1 MTEETKTPVEPSAPA
16 HHHDELA
23 EIKQLVE
30 KHGKPVVT
38 IILIVM
44 IAAVSFQ
51 LYTSRKAARAQNAS
65 DQLSA
70 AQSIP
75 DIEAVLENYSNTPVV
90 PQALI
95 ALAKR
100 YFDNANYEIAFT
112 KYEAFISNHPD
123 DRMLPTAQLGRIY
136 CIEARNNEAALQE
149 AADAYATFAQANP
162 DGYLAPQALFGQG
175 RCLEQLGQLDEAR
188 AIYEDFIAKQANSAW
203 SMQAEDLLNQVTRRI
218 AKAQRKAG
226 TPAARSVLKL
236 AAPAEEA
243 TATATAL

>member
-1 MTEETKTPVEPSAPA
+1 MTEEKKTPVEASTPA
-16 HHHDELA
+16 HHPDELA

-38 IILIVM
+38 GILIVM
-44 IAAVSFQ
+44 IAVGSIQ
-51 LYTSRKAARAQNAS
+51 LYSSRKAASAQNAS
-65 DQLSA
+65 TQLSA

-75 DIEAVLENYSNTPVV
+75 DIEDVLENYSNTPVV

-100 YFDNANYEIAFT
+100 YYDNANYEIAFS

-123 DRMLPTAQLGRIY
+123 HRMLPTAQLGRIY
-136 CIEARNNEAALQE
+136 CIEARNTETALQE
-149 AADAYATFAQANP
+149 AADAYAAFAQANP

-175 RCLEQLGQLDEAR
+175 RCLEQLGQFDEAR
-188 AIYEDFIAKQANSAW
+188 AIYEDFIAKQADSAW
-203 SMQAEDLLNQVTRRI
+203 SMRAEDLLNQVTLQI
-218 AKAQRKAG
+218 EKAQRKAG
-226 TPAARSVLKL
+226 TPAATPALKL

-243 TATATAL
+243 TATATTL